1 MIGANER
8 SQQTCS
14 SKDEG
19 HIRLI
24 VGLGNPGPEYQHT
37 RHNAGVWFVESL
49 AKMYNCTLKL
59 ENKFYGYTGRITIG
73 EQDIRLLIPTT
84 FMNKSGQAVAAMA
97 NFYRVPLTSLLVA
110 FDELDLPPGV
120 AKFKIGGSSSQNGI
134 RDIVSSLA
142 NQKEFL
148 RLRIGI
154 GHPGDKNRVTGHVLG
169 KAPQKEQQQI
179 EDAID
184 EATRCLE
191 ILIKDDLKKA
201 MNRLH
206 SFKAE

>member
-1 MIGANER
+1 MTDI
-8 SQQTCS
+8 Q
-14 SKDEG
+14 
-19 HIRLI
+19 LI

-37 RHNAGVWFVESL
+37 RHNAGAWFVESL
-49 AKMYNCTLKL
+49 AKAYNCPLKL
-59 ENKFYGYTGRITIG
+59 ENKFFGYTGRIRIG
-73 EQDIRLLIPTT
+73 DQDVRLLIPTT

-97 NFYRVPLTSLLVA
+97 NFYRLPLSSLLVC
-110 FDELDLPPGV
+110 FDELDLPPGI

-134 RDIVSSLA
+134 RDIVSRMA
-142 NQKEFL
+142 NQKDFL

-169 KAPQKEQQQI
+169 KAPAKEQQQI

-184 EATRCLE
+184 EALRCTEL
-191 ILIKDDLKKA
+191 LIKHDLKMA